1 MLGQNGSITVNET
14 TDFRLQSGK
23 IGNLAG
29 RHLHYNFQIGCA
41 LAMTGVISCG
51 RDHHGKVAQKT
62 VGPSKCLH
70 HTLTVQLFFVQP
82 PPRWSRPP
90 EITSIMAN
98 AQQQITI
105 VLLWHGYHTVVILI

>member
-1 MLGQNGSITVNET
+1 MQKQTKPNRIIELLENLLLCNRITNKKKHGT
-14 TDFRLQSGK
+14 L
-23 IGNLAG
+23 
-29 RHLHYNFQIGCA
+29 
-41 LAMTGVISCG
+41 TG
-51 RDHHGKVAQKT
+51 
-62 VGPSKCLH
+62 GPSKCLH

-82 PPRWSRPP
+82 PRPP